1 MTHEPGF
8 SIALF
13 QVYDKDILGSDDFM
27 GEVCIQLNKYL
38 PNTNHLISLEVK
50 DGGDAF
56 LLKKCRK
63 GRSIGTLEIRFN
75 YTYELNLTQSADCI
89 PIEHF
94 KKDAKEPPKIVEVMV
109 LEGNDLRPVDR
120 VNHSSDPYCKL
131 FIGKVR
137 MKTKVIHGTVNPHWR
152 EQVSIVWQNEARNM
166 ALQVMS
172 GEEIKRNILHKCV
185 LKAKMNT

>member
-1 MTHEPGF
+1 MNLTFQFPF
-8 SIALF
+8 F

-27 GEVCIQLNKYL
+27 GEVYIQLNKYL
-38 PNTNHLISLEVK
+38 PNTNHLISLEVQ

-75 YTYELNLTQSADCI
+75 YTYELNLTQSADYV

-94 KKDAKEPPKIVEVMV
+94 KKDIKEPPKIVEVMV

-131 FIGKVR
+131 SIGKVK
-137 MKTKVIHGTVNPHWR
+137 MKTKVIHGTLNPHWR
-152 EQVSIVWQNEARNM
+152 EQVSIVWQNESRKM

-172 GEEIKRNILHKCV
+172 GEKNVKETYFINV
-185 LKAKMNT
+185 F